1 MTTRLATIEAA
12 RISTRPKNDD
22 MIINSAAYRH
32 GKKIGDVPLDDISEV
47 LKEPDTFVWLGV
59 FDPKVE
65 LLKHIQAEF
74 SLHDLAI
81 EDALVAHQRPKI
93 ETYGE
98 TLFIV
103 MNTVQLVD
111 ELPTFG
117 ETHIFLSKNFV
128 VSIRHGASSS
138 YQQVRSRCEA
148 MPALMTKGPAFVA
161 YSIMDFITDHLYEVA
176 DEIQTRFEAIE
187 EQLFTDQYDRE
198 TINRLYRMKAEMLHL
213 RSAATPIDEI
223 CRQMTRLHDDLIPKE
238 LRPYFRDI
246 SDHALKTVSIL
257 DSVRE
262 MMTTAIQINLALV
275 TFSQNE
281 TVKRLAGW
289 GAILAVPTLVFSL
302 YGMNFK
308 WMPELDF
315 KYGYPVAVAGTIGAC
330 AYLFRRLRKSGW
342 V

>member
-1 MTTRLATIEAA
+1 
-12 RISTRPKNDD
+12 
-22 MIINSAAYRH
+22 MIINSVAYRH
-32 GKKIGDVPLDDISEV
+32 GKKIGDVPIEDISEV

-59 FDPKVE
+59 LDPKIE
-65 LLKHIQAEF
+65 QLKQIQQEF
-74 SLHDLAI
+74 SLHELAI
-81 EDALVAHQRPKI
+81 EDALQAHQRPKI
-93 ETYGE
+93 ESYGD

-103 MNTVQLVD
+103 MSTAQLVD
-111 ELPTFG
+111 DLPQFG
-117 ETHIFLSKNFV
+117 ETHIFLGRNFV
-128 VSIRHGASSS
+128 VSVRHGASSS
-138 YQQVRSRCEA
+138 YQHVRARCESL
-148 MPALMTKGPAFVA
+148 PALMTKGPAFVA

-176 DEIQTRFEAIE
+176 DEIQTRFETIE
-187 EQLFTDQYDRE
+187 AYLFTDQYDRE

-213 RSAATPIDEI
+213 RSAASPIDEI
-223 CRQMTRLHDDLIPKE
+223 CRQMERLHEDLVPKD

-246 SDHALKTVSIL
+246 ADHALKIVSIL

-315 KYGYPVAVAGTIGAC
+315 KYGYPVAVGGTIAAC
-330 AYLFRRLRKSGW
+330 LYLFRKLRKSGW

>member
-1 MTTRLATIEAA
+1 
-12 RISTRPKNDD
+12 
-22 MIINSAAYRH
+22 MIINSSAYRN

-59 FDPKVE
+59 LEPTIE
-65 LLKHIQAEF
+65 LLKQIQVEF

-81 EDALVAHQRPKI
+81 EDALMAHQRPKL

-103 MNTVQLVD
+103 MNTAQFND
-111 ELPTFG
+111 EMTSFG
-117 ETHIFLSKNFV
+117 ETHIFLGKNFI

-138 YQQVRSRCEA
+138 YQQVRARCESVPT
-148 MPALMTKGPAFVA
+148 MMTKGPAFVA
-161 YSIMDFITDHLYEVA
+161 YSIMDFIADRLYEVA
-176 DEIQTRFEAIE
+176 EGIQSRFEVIE
-187 EQLFTDQYDRE
+187 ETLFTDQYDRDM
-198 TINRLYRMKAEMLHL
+198 INRLYRMKAQMLRL
-213 RSAATPIDEI
+213 RAAATPIDEI
-223 CRQMTRLHDDLIPKE
+223 CHQLVRLHDDLIPKE

-246 SDHALKTVSIL
+246 ADHALKTVTIL

-262 MMTTAIQINLALV
+262 MITTAIQINLALV
-275 TFSQNE
+275 TFAQND

-308 WMPELDF
+308 WMPELEF
-315 KYGYPVAVAGTIGAC
+315 KYGYPVAVAMTIGIC
-330 AYLFRRLRKSGW
+330 GYLFRRLRKSGW

>member
-1 MTTRLATIEAA
+1 
-12 RISTRPKNDD
+12 
-22 MIINSAAYRH
+22 MIINSAGYRN
-32 GKKIGDVPLDDISEV
+32 GKKIGDIPLEDISEV

-59 FDPKVE
+59 VDPKIE
-65 LLKHIQAEF
+65 LLREIQVEF

-81 EDALVAHQRPKI
+81 EDALIAHQRPKV

-103 MNTVQLVD
+103 MNTAQLIDDVP
-111 ELPTFG
+111 LFG
-117 ETHIFLSKNFV
+117 ETHIFLGKNFV
-128 VSIRHGASSS
+128 VSIRHGSSSS
-138 YQQVRSRCEA
+138 YQQVRARCESA
-148 MPALMTKGPAFVA
+148 PALMMKGPAFVA
-161 YSIMDFITDHLYEVA
+161 YSVMDFITDNLYEVA
-176 DEIQTRFEAIE
+176 DQIQARFEVIE
-187 EQLFTDQYDRE
+187 ESLFTDRYDRD
-198 TINRLYRMKAEMLHL
+198 TINRLYRMKAQMLRL
-213 RSAATPIDEI
+213 RSAVTPVDDI
-223 CRQMTRLHDDLIPKE
+223 CHQLVRLHEDLIPKE

-246 SDHALKTVSIL
+246 SDHSLKTVTIL

-275 TFSQNE
+275 TFAQNE

-315 KYGYPVAVAGTIGAC
+315 KYGYPVAVGATISMC
-330 AYLFRRLRKSGW
+330 VYLFVRLRKSGW

>member
-1 MTTRLATIEAA
+1 
-12 RISTRPKNDD
+12 
-22 MIINSAAYRH
+22 MIINSAAYRN

-59 FDPKVE
+59 LEPTIE
-65 LLKHIQAEF
+65 LLKQIQTEF

-81 EDALVAHQRPKI
+81 EDALVAHQRPKL

-103 MNTVQLVD
+103 MNTAQLNEEV
-111 ELPTFG
+111 PSFG
-117 ETHIFLSKNFV
+117 ETHIFLGKKFI

-138 YQQVRSRCEA
+138 YQHVRARCESVPL
-148 MPALMTKGPAFVA
+148 MMTKGPAFVA
-161 YSIMDFITDHLYEVA
+161 YSIMDFIADRLYEVA
-176 DEIQTRFEAIE
+176 EGIQARFEVIE
-187 EQLFTDQYDRE
+187 ETLFTDQYDR
-198 TINRLYRMKAEMLHL
+198 TMINRLYRMKAQMLRL
-213 RSAATPIDEI
+213 RSAATPVDEI
-223 CRQMTRLHDDLIPKE
+223 CNQLVRLHDDLIPKE

-246 SDHALKTVSIL
+246 ADHSLKTITIL

-262 MMTTAIQINLALV
+262 MITTAIQINLALV
-275 TFSQNE
+275 TFAQND

-308 WMPELDF
+308 WMPELEF
-315 KYGYPVAVAGTIGAC
+315 KYGYPAAVGVTIGIC
-330 AYLFRRLRKSGW
+330 GYLFRRLRKSGW

>member
-1 MTTRLATIEAA
+1 MRLQ
-12 RISTRPKNDD
+12 SPD

-32 GKKIGDVPLDDISEV
+32 GKKLDDIPLERISDV
-47 LKEPDTFVWLGV
+47 LNQPDTFVWLGV
-59 FDPKVE
+59 LDPKIE
-65 LLKHIQAEF
+65 LLREIQVEF
-74 SLHDLAI
+74 SLHDLAV
-81 EDALVAHQRPKI
+81 EDALLAHQRPKI
-93 ETYGE
+93 ETYGDMV
-98 TLFIV
+98 FIV

-111 ELPTFG
+111 DTPNFG
-117 ETHIFLSKNFV
+117 ETHLFLGKNFV
-128 VSIRHGASSS
+128 ISIRHGASSS
-138 YQQVRSRCEA
+138 YQQVRARCESV
-148 MPALMTKGPAFVA
+148 PTLMTKGPAFVA

-176 DEIQTRFEAIE
+176 DELQARYEAIE
-187 EQLFTDQYDRE
+187 ERLFTDQYDRD
-198 TINRLYRMKAEMLHL
+198 TINRLYQMKAEMLHL
-213 RSAATPIDEI
+213 RSAVSPIDDI
-223 CRQMTRLHDDLIPKE
+223 CTQLARFHDDLIPKE

-246 SDHALKTVSIL
+246 ADHALKTVTIL
-257 DSVRE
+257 DRVRE

-315 KYGYPVAVAGTIGAC
+315 KYGYPVAVGGTIIAC
-330 AYLFRRLRKSGW
+330 IYLFRKLRASGW